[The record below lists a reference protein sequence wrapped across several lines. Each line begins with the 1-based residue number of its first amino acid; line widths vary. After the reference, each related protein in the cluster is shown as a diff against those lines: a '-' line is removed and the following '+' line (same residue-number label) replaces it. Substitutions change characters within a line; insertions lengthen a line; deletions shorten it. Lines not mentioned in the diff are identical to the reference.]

1 MRTNTDRNKFL
12 ESIVLSVIAMGIYN
26 CVLQFVLYPF
36 INRNIGDEA
45 FGDMLTLLS
54 VLSVTAMSVGVGA
67 NYSRLACKPRFETE
81 NGDFNRFLLKG
92 AVSVA
97 VISAVSLFFFDNVR
111 PFSFLLFPLLGIF
124 VMLRYYAE
132 VDFRLQVNYRKNF
145 VFYMIIA
152 AGSIVGAGLF
162 KLTGY
167 WETAI
172 ISCEIP
178 AVLYVGITGRVLK
191 KPYFKKSERFR
202 DVGKSCVALT
212 GSQLFSNLTL
222 NADRLLISAFS
233 TGEEVT
239 VYYTATLLGKAM
251 ALLTGPVS
259 GVLIGFLAKTEKF
272 GRRQFLLCSA
282 LAVFVGVLVLL
293 LFIPLSPIIIG
304 FLYPEVAKE
313 AGRYFVVANGAQI
326 VYFIS
331 NLLLVTVLRFAK
343 EKVQLYINI
352 AYSVAFFAVCTLS
365 LMFFNLYVFCL
376 AILILN
382 IVRMTAVIITGIHYS
397 ASSKEITK

>member
-1 MRTNTDRNKFL
+1 MKTNTDRKNFF
-12 ESIVLSVIAMGIYN
+12 ESVVLSIIAMGLYN
-26 CVLQFVLYPF
+26 CVFQFVLYPY
-36 INRNIGDEA
+36 INRNIGDGA
-45 FGDMLTLLS
+45 FGDMLTLQS
-54 VLSVTAMSVGVGA
+54 VLSVTAMSFGVGA
-67 NYSRLACKPRFETE
+67 NYSRMACKPRFETK
-81 NGDFNRFLLKG
+81 NGDYNRFLLVC
-92 AVSVA
+92 AVLVAATSVPT
-97 VISAVSLFFFDNVR
+97 LFFFKNVR
-111 PFSFLLFPLLGIF
+111 TFSFFLFPLLGIF

-132 VDFRLQVNYRKNF
+132 VDFRLRVNYRKNF
-145 VFYMIIA
+145 IFYMLIIA
-152 AGSIVGAGLF
+152 GSFLGMGVFRLS
-162 KLTGY
+162 GY

-172 ISCEIP
+172 ITCEIP
-178 AVLYVGITGRVLK
+178 AIIYVLLSGKVLR
-191 KPYFKKSERFR
+191 KPHFEKSEKFPEVRR
-202 DVGKSCVALT
+202 SCIALS
-212 GSQLFSNLTL
+212 GSQVFANLTL
-222 NADRLLISAFS
+222 NADRLLINAFS

-259 GVLIGFLAKTEKF
+259 GVLIGFLAKAERF
-272 GRRQFLLCSA
+272 GRKHFLLCCA
-282 LAVFVGVLVLL
+282 AAIIVGLAVFL
-293 LFIPLSPIIIG
+293 LFIPLAPFIIG
-304 FLYPEVAKE
+304 ILYPAAVEEAK
-313 AGRYFVVANGAQI
+313 RYFVIANGGQI